1 MNEPWIYLALLGGV
15 IAVVGLVRPTSQDNQ
30 ASLKQNIEETL
41 EHYVQEISEENE
53 KLLLAVERLK
63 KEADLRDEAMR
74 RRMDMLEASV
84 QHAGEQQRQQVSQIE
99 TLASLVNRPQ
109 IAQNEPNKKE
119 TEQHTFE
126 GTTAVD
132 SKSGIEAVENIE
144 IEEVVEASPPTIRDR
159 YADLFALHT
168 KGLKPEQIAARLNM
182 PLGEVQLI
190 LQLSLQEDQRV

>member
-15 IAVVGLVRPTSQDNQ
+15 VAVVGLVRPTSQDSHAN
-30 ASLKQNIEETL
+30 LKQNIEETL

-53 KLLLAVERLK
+53 KLLQAVERLK

-99 TLASLVNRPQ
+99 TLSSLVNRPQ
-109 IAQNEPNKKE
+109 IVQTVQNKD
-119 TEQHTFE
+119 TAEQNTFE
-126 GTTAVD
+126 GMTAVEAA
-132 SKSGIEAVENIE
+132 SGV
-144 IEEVVEASPPTIRDR
+144 EVVEDSPPTIRDR
-159 YADLFALHT
+159 YVDLFALHM
-168 KGLKPEQIAARLNM
+168 KGVKAEQIAARLNM